1 MYTPNA
7 LLRARH
13 ALAAATIAATVATT
27 FNAGIPIAAAAAG
40 QPAHRQIVSTAV
52 ALVNSESTAETNTT
66 IGVADSNLYNL
77 SHDDLVARLNE
88 MKTLG
93 VTSLRIAVPWVYI
106 QPTATTYD
114 WSKMDNV
121 VDTAASMG
129 FSITGAVSGTPTWGG
144 VPLAGAPN
152 PTSYADFASKVA
164 SRYGSKIG
172 AYEVWNEP
180 NGVMFFAPV
189 DAAKYTEVLKA
200 AYTAIK
206 AANPDAVVLAGALGA
221 TSNVKGISQAA
232 VDFLKGMYAAGAA
245 GYFDALSYHP
255 YGSTLPFSAGA
266 GVDNSALQQ
275 IQALYAVMVANG
287 DGDLKI
293 WGTEYGNATVP
304 VFGITKAEQAQYL
317 QDFIAAWTK
326 LPFTGPAFVY
336 TAQDLATGM
345 LNAEANYGL
354 FNSDG
359 TPKEAA
365 LVLAKLLAELDA
377 NGVLPHY
384 SAPTMSVARDVF
396 LQVASVGFG
405 LANTALIIP
414 NAIIAAA
421 YERMPEPA
429 KKAFTAV
436 ATYVSA
442 RFTDMIAAVAPF
454 VQAGI
459 GALLNVG
466 PALQNPQAALN
477 AAVHQI
483 NRDLTNAGK
492 SLNAALDGTRI
503 TIAHLTQPSATN
515 ALTSADRPTPAAGQP
530 SSAPAAA
537 TPEGAASTA
546 AAQAPATAAHTEG
559 PASETTENA
568 AAHTN
573 PAEATDADASK
584 ADHTTAESTK
594 APAATTSQTTTAGE
608 TPATSA
614 GAEQDSPNAKPAR
627 SGGRHRKDADNP
639 ATGPSSVSGATG
651 GEKGSS
657 TTDSR
662 HDGSTAKPTDTGDD
676 HPKSTST
683 SNSDADKSAGG
694 RHARPA
700 QVTKKPTVTG
710 GHTTTASADGAGN
723 STKHDSTGGAHR
735 AATASGGQQ

>member
-1 MYTPNA
+1 MYTTNA
-7 LLRARH
+7 LLRAKH
-13 ALAAATIAATVATT
+13 ALVAAAVTTTIAASLHTGALLAT
-27 FNAGIPIAAAAAG
+27 
-40 QPAHRQIVSTAV
+40 PAEHPLHREVVSTAV
-52 ALVNSESTAETNTT
+52 ALVSSESAIDSNTS

-77 SHDDLVARLNE
+77 SHDELVERLNE
-88 MKTLG
+88 MKALG
-93 VTSLRIAVPWVYI
+93 VSSLRIAVPWVYI

-152 PTSYADFASKVA
+152 PSSYADFASKVA
-164 SRYGSKIG
+164 SRYGTKIG

-287 DGDLKI
+287 DGALKI

-304 VFGITKAEQAQYL
+304 VIGITKAEQAQYL
-317 QDFIAAWTK
+317 QDFITAWTK

-359 TPKEAA
+359 TPKQAA

-377 NGVLPHY
+377 TGVLPHY

-421 YERMPEPA
+421 YQQMPDSA

-442 RFTDMIAAVAPF
+442 RFTDMIAAIAPF

-459 GALLNVG
+459 GSSLDMG
-466 PALQNPQAALN
+466 PAMKNPQAALT
-477 AAVHQI
+477 AAVHQF
-483 NRDLTNAGK
+483 DLGLTNAGK
-492 SLNAALDGTRI
+492 AVNAALNDTRL
-503 TIAHLTQPSATN
+503 TLAHLTQPATTTAVSTKNPAAQAAPAADVDPAPATPSTDSAST
-515 ALTSADRPTPAAGQP
+515 ALAADAATSPEKASPAPAAHSTPAPETTTTSPAP
-530 SSAPAAA
+530 TAATAPAAA
-537 TPEGAASTA
+537 TPDGASTRTADTATPSSGAQMSASA
-546 AAQAPATAAHTEG
+546 AENDTATAPAPKHATTEG
-559 PASETTENA
+559 TPS
-568 AAHTN
+568 
-573 PAEATDADASK
+573 PK
-584 ADHTTAESTK
+584 TAQS
-594 APAATTSQTTTAGE
+594 G
-608 TPATSA
+608 
-614 GAEQDSPNAKPAR
+614 
-627 SGGRHRKDADNP
+627 GGRHRKDDDSKAGTAAQTSTPGRN
-639 ATGPSSVSGATG
+639 AGTATG
-651 GEKGSS
+651 GTGDKTS
-657 TTDSR
+657 TTADAPKHRNDSA
-662 HDGSTAKPTDTGDD
+662 GSGKAATGTAKHASTPG
-676 HPKSTST
+676 HAQAAQKSE
-683 SNSDADKSAGG
+683 
-694 RHARPA
+694 
-700 QVTKKPTVTG
+700 
-710 GHTTTASADGAGN
+710 ASA
-723 STKHDSTGGAHR
+723 
-735 AATASGGQQ
+735 

>member
-1 MYTPNA
+1 MYAPNA
-7 LLRARH
+7 LLRAKH
-13 ALAAATIAATVATT
+13 AVALAAVAATMATT
-27 FNAGIPIAAAAAG
+27 VQIGAPLTIELAPSS
-40 QPAHRQIVSTAV
+40 RQIVATAV
-52 ALVNSESTAETNTT
+52 ALVDHETPIIAAPT

-77 SHDDLVARLNE
+77 SHDDLVERLNE

-152 PTSYADFASKVA
+152 PTSYADFASAVA
-164 SRYGSKIG
+164 SRYGTKIG
-172 AYEVWNEP
+172 AYEIWNEP

-189 DAAKYTEVLKA
+189 NATKYTEVLKA

-206 AANPDAVVLAGALGA
+206 AANPDAIVLAGALGA
-221 TSNVKGISQAA
+221 TGNVKGISQAA

-266 GVDNSALQQ
+266 GVQNSALKQ

-287 DGDLKI
+287 DGNLKI

-304 VFGITKAEQAQYL
+304 VIGITKTEQAQYL
-317 QDFIAAWTK
+317 QDFIAAWTR

-359 TPKEAA
+359 TPKQAA
-365 LVLAKLLAELDA
+365 VVLAKLLAELDA
-377 NGVLPHY
+377 TGVVPDY

-421 YERMPEPA
+421 YQQMPESA

-442 RFTDMIAAVAPF
+442 RFTDLIAAVAPMM
-454 VQAGI
+454 QAGI
-459 GALLNVG
+459 GALLDLG
-466 PALQNPQAALN
+466 PAMKNPQAALN
-477 AAVHQI
+477 AGLHQF

-492 SLNAALDGTRI
+492 AVTAALNDTKL
-503 TIAHLTQPSATN
+503 TLAHLTQPPTTTDASTKKPAAQDKPAAADADPALAVPSTDSTSTTPAAEATTAPAEKASTTTPVEHSTPAPERTTSPATTTAAAPTAVTPARPSTTPVDTATPSSTAQASTSSATN
-515 ALTSADRPTPAAGQP
+515 D
-530 SSAPAAA
+530 
-537 TPEGAASTA
+537 
-546 AAQAPATAAHTEG
+546 
-559 PASETTENA
+559 
-568 AAHTN
+568 
-573 PAEATDADASK
+573 
-584 ADHTTAESTK
+584 
-594 APAATTSQTTTAGE
+594 TTTAS
-608 TPATSA
+608 TPKHAATDDA
-614 GAEQDSPNAKPAR
+614 ASPKATQG
-627 SGGRHRKDADNP
+627 GGRHRKSDDNENSKTGTTAP
-639 ATGPSSVSGATG
+639 ASTPSRSANSATDGTGENTSTKEDTPKHRNESAR
-651 GEKGSS
+651 SS
-657 TTDSR
+657 TTAAGTTKR
-662 HDGSTAKPTDTGDD
+662 ASTAG
-676 HPKSTST
+676 
-683 SNSDADKSAGG
+683 
-694 RHARPA
+694 PA
-700 QVTKKPTVTG
+700 QPAQKSEA
-710 GHTTTASADGAGN
+710 AS
-723 STKHDSTGGAHR
+723 
-735 AATASGGQQ
+735 